1 MRGDKGILDEW
12 RKKYWDNIDNCICYK
27 LSDWKNEKECR
38 ISLVDTFHRFKDENS
53 RVFNYDFNDLEA
65 IIFGMRTPIKERMK
79 IINIIRKKC
88 KENNRDSFDF
98 YEMKYDDVNF
108 EFKPHKLYINIK

>member
-1 MRGDKGILDEW
+1 MKGDKEDLDEW
-12 RKKYWDNIDNCICYK
+12 RKKYWDNIDNCICHK
-27 LSDWKNEKECR
+27 LSDWKNEKEYR
-38 ISLVDTFHRFKDENS
+38 ISIVDSFHDFEDKNS
-53 RVFNYDFNDLEA
+53 RAFNYDFNDLEA
-65 IIFGMRTPIKERMK
+65 IIFGMRTPIKERIE

>member
-1 MRGDKGILDEW
+1 M
-12 RKKYWDNIDNCICYK
+12 
-27 LSDWKNEKECR
+27 
-38 ISLVDTFHRFKDENS
+38 
-53 RVFNYDFNDLEA
+53 EA